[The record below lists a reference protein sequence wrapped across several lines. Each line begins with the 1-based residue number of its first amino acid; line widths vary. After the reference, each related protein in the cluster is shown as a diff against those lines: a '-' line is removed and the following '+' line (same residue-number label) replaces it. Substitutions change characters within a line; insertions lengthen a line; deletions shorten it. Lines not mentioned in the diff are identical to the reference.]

1 MAAFRQGMPAL
12 FLYSFFDYRPAKSFF
27 FSISTRCCT
36 CAAWLPQRGSEP
48 VAACIRKRGVF
59 FLSSAYTALYR
70 RWRPQLFSEVV
81 GQEHVTRTL
90 QNALAADRVA
100 HAYLFCG
107 LRGTGKTTMAKLL
120 AKALNCQEGVRPE
133 PCNRCVFCREITGGR
148 SMDVQ
153 EIDAASNRGIDEI
166 RELREKVRYSPAQNR
181 YKVYIID
188 EVHMLT
194 NEAFNALLKTLEEP
208 PPGVVFIL
216 ATTETHK
223 LPLTVVSRCQ
233 RFDFHLLET
242 RQVAARLEK
251 VAREMDFAIDEA
263 SLFLLA
269 RLAEGSLRDAM
280 GFLEQCRAYGGEK
293 IVHEEVLEILGLAA
307 PEVIYRFMES
317 VFHEDI
323 QAGLAEIREIV
334 FRGRDLHRFLK
345 ELLLYLRK
353 LILLQVGEEEGVAL
367 EDVPA
372 LTPYLLEHKGRA
384 DHRVILEMLEIIQD
398 LTHKLKGASQP
409 HFLLELAYLKLVRAF
424 RFRRYLDPAQL
435 LSRLEELEN
444 GMQLAGASA
453 AAEGRAGAA
462 NIEDSQEQRSSET
475 GASSRGDAK
484 KQKEAADDGSFS
496 KGARG
501 GQQPAFAPPTLEG
514 DPGDLLSTVPFPAGE
529 DEDPAWIAPGD
540 LPVENQ
546 FTAAAASAGEQGA
559 TGLPPEEAAAG
570 RDFDLQELWSKQ
582 VLPGLKKYRK
592 TQGTYLQN
600 YLEWTGAAPLSWKEG
615 IFTVGVAPAAGKV
628 LVKRLEDPENRDI
641 LTAVLTQLLG
651 TPVELRFVV
660 QEGAGKKPVPGEKN
674 PHPAAAESPGLPGD
688 EATGQRPLDPG
699 EIAPGAAQT
708 PGAQHPAQ
716 ADYYI
721 QEMVELFN
729 GQLIQSNGEPPEA
742 LDSWSEPLSPPPG
755 EKSPEDPPLF

>member
-1 MAAFRQGMPAL
+1 M
-12 FLYSFFDYRPAKSFF
+12 
-27 FSISTRCCT
+27 
-36 CAAWLPQRGSEP
+36 
-48 VAACIRKRGVF
+48 
-59 FLSSAYTALYR
+59 SSSYTALYR

-133 PCNRCVFCREITGGR
+133 PCNRCVFCREITEGR

-233 RFDFHLLET
+233 RFDFHLLEN
-242 RQVAARLEK
+242 RQVAARLEE

-293 IVHEEVLEILGLAA
+293 IVHEDVLDILGLAA
-307 PEVIYRFMES
+307 PEVIYRLMES
-317 VFHEDI
+317 AFHEDI

-353 LILLQVGEEEGVAL
+353 LILLQVGEEEGIAL

-372 LTPYLLEHKGRA
+372 LKPYLLEHRGRA

-424 RFRRYLDPAQL
+424 RFRRYLDPAHL
-435 LSRLEELEN
+435 LNRLEELEN
-444 GMQLAGASA
+444 RLQPAGAFSPVEA
-453 AAEGRAGAA
+453 RASAEG
-462 NIEDSQEQRSSET
+462 IEDSQEQPSGEIPQD
-475 GASSRGDAK
+475 SRRATEEQG
-484 KQKEAADDGSFS
+484 EAVFDGSLS
-496 KGARG
+496 PAAKE
-501 GQQPAFAPPTLEG
+501 GQQPASSSPTQAG
-514 DPGDLLSTVPFPAGE
+514 DPGDLPSTAPPPAGE
-529 DEDPAWIAPGD
+529 DEDPAWMAPGA

-546 FTAAAASAGEQGA
+546 LTAAATSGEEEKA
-559 TGLPPEEAAAG
+559 AILPPEEAALDS
-570 RDFDLQELWSKQ
+570 DFDLQELWSKQ

-660 QEGAGKKPVPGEKN
+660 QEGTGTKPFAGEKD
-674 PHPAAAESPGLPGD
+674 PRPAAAKSPGLSGD
-688 EATGQRPLDPG
+688 ETTGQRPPDPG
-699 EIAPGAAQT
+699 EVVPGAAQT
-708 PGAQHPAQ
+708 PGAQHPAPV
-716 ADYYI
+716 DYYI

-729 GQLIQSNGEPPEA
+729 GQLIQPNGEPPETRG
-742 LDSWSEPLSPPPG
+742 SWSDPLSPPPG
-755 EKSPEDPPLF
+755 EKSLEDPPAF